1 MKVFFMSEPRK
12 NEQERRKRMGIA
24 RVDRPLRFIGA
35 KTNTV
40 GKDEKGN
47 ATVIESGE
55 FQYAKHQAARG
66 DGRAVQSMA
75 MNVAQR

>member
-1 MKVFFMSEPRK
+1 MKQLSQHQK
-12 NEQERRKRMGIA
+12 DEQERRKRMGIA
-24 RVDRPLRFIGA
+24 RVERPLRFIGA
-35 KTNTV
+35 RTNTV

-47 ATVIESGE
+47 ATVIESVE

>member
-1 MKVFFMSEPRK
+1 MKQVSQHRK
-12 NEQERRKRMGIA
+12 DELARRKRMGIA
-24 RVDRPLRFIGA
+24 RVERPLRFIAA

-47 ATVIESGE
+47 TVVIESGE
-55 FQYAKHQAARG
+55 FIYAKRQAARG
-66 DGRAVQSMA
+66 HGQQVQFMA

>member
-1 MKVFFMSEPRK
+1 MQVSQHRK
-12 NEQERRKRMGIA
+12 DELARRKRMGIA
-24 RVDRPLRFIGA
+24 RVERPLRFIAA

-55 FQYAKHQAARG
+55 FILAKHQATRG
-66 DGRAVQSMA
+66 NGGMVQYIA
-75 MNVAQR
+75 MREAQR

>member
-1 MKVFFMSEPRK
+1 MKQVSQHRK
-12 NEQERRKRMGIA
+12 DELARRKAMGIA
-24 RVDRPLRFIGA
+24 RVERPLRFIAA

-55 FQYAKHQAARG
+55 FMYAKDQAARG
-66 DGRAVQSMA
+66 NGLSVQQIA

>member
-1 MKVFFMSEPRK
+1 MKQVSQHRK
-12 NEQERRKRMGIA
+12 DELARRKRMGIA
-24 RVDRPLRFIGA
+24 LVQRPLRFIAA

-55 FQYAKHQAARG
+55 FMYAKHQASRG
-66 DGRAVQSMA
+66 HGRHVQSMA
-75 MNVAQR
+75 MRVTKA

>member
-1 MKVFFMSEPRK
+1 MTPVSH
-12 NEQERRKRMGIA
+12 RRKDERARRQRMGIA
-24 RVDRPLRFIGA
+24 LVQRPLRFIAA

-47 ATVIESGE
+47 TVVIESGE
-55 FQYAKHQAARG
+55 FIYAKRQAARG
-66 DGRAVQSMA
+66 HGQQVQFMA

>member
-1 MKVFFMSEPRK
+1 MKQVSQHRK
-12 NEQERRKRMGIA
+12 DELARRKRMGIA
-24 RVDRPLRFIGA
+24 LVQRPLRFIGA

-55 FQYAKHQAARG
+55 FMYAKHQASRG
-66 DGRAVQSMA
+66 HGNNVQFMA

>member
-1 MKVFFMSEPRK
+1 MKQVSQHRK
-12 NEQERRKRMGIA
+12 DELARRKRMGIA
-24 RVDRPLRFIGA
+24 LVQRPLRFIAA

-47 ATVIESGE
+47 TTVTESGE
-55 FQYAKHQAARG
+55 FIYAKRQASRG
-66 DGRAVQSMA
+66 HGNNVQFMA